1 MRSIVRV
8 LLLIAITITL
18 PLLCSAQADD
28 TAVIDKFIAAQ
39 AKKEKGE
46 EPEGVR
52 KTITGDVNHD
62 GVADTVVLYTIEGQN
77 GSNNYIQYLA
87 VFLRVNGKLTYATHQ
102 AVGGKNHRSVDLGQ
116 ITDGVINLEFTDY
129 SRNDPSCCPTLKHPG
144 KYVFS
149 AGVLKEIRPKGGKT
163 T

>member
-1 MRSIVRV
+1 MRLIARV
-8 LLLIAITITL
+8 LLLLTITTTL

-87 VFLRVNGKLTYATHQ
+87 VFLRVKGKLTYATHQ
-102 AVGGKNHRSVDLGQ
+102 AVGGKNHREVDLGL
-116 ITDGVINLEFTDY
+116 ITDGVINLELTDY
-129 SRNDPSCCPTLKHPG
+129 AKNDPSCCPTLKRSG
-144 KYVFS
+144 KYIFS
-149 AGVLKEIRPKGGKT
+149 AGVLKEVRPKSKT